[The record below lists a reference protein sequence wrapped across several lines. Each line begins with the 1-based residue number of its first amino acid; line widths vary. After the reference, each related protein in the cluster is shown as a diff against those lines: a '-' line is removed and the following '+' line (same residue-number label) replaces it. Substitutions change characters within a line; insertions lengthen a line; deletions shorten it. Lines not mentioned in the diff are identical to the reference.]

1 MSPSKSRKR
10 GAPPGN
16 LNALK
21 HGYYSQQIKN
31 AVPSDFDPERFSGL
45 KEEIGLIRYHIRR
58 VVEYGQ
64 NVEELETALS
74 LLRGIC
80 MASTTLTRLIKTQSL
95 LALHDDPISIAL
107 RKAVERLDLK
117 ISDSDLPQ
125 SKKPSPGLLPLST
138 YLSPF
143 RNCYDFFGTN
153 TILQS
158 FRGCEPVVVRR
169 WLRICILSWTSGFSL

>member
-45 KEEIGLIRYHIRR
+45 NEEIGLIRYHIRR

-95 LALHDDPISIAL
+95 LALHDDPISIPL
-107 RKAVERLDLK
+107 RKAVEQLDLK

-125 SKKPSPGLLPLST
+125 SKKPSTSPPSTFDLLIAFQELFRIFFWNKYNSPIPPGL
-138 YLSPF
+138 
-143 RNCYDFFGTN
+143 
-153 TILQS
+153 
-158 FRGCEPVVVRR
+158 
-169 WLRICILSWTSGFSL
+169 